1 MQFSMLET
9 AAEPVAPRTVRF
21 GREEIEAGFTPPE
34 RKIASLDLGPLQPL
48 MDDSSISD
56 ILVNGAD
63 TVYVERAGKLHLT
76 DVRFRSNAE
85 LLTVIQRIVSVVGR
99 RVDASSPLVD
109 ARLPDGS
116 RVNAAVAPVAV
127 DGPSLSIRRF
137 GRTPLLTD
145 DLVAKSALTSE
156 MVQVLQACVQMRL
169 NLLISGGTGSGK
181 TTLLNALS
189 SFIPER
195 ERIVTIEDAAEL
207 RLQQRHVVR
216 LETKPLSTDGPAV
229 QIRQLVVNALR
240 MRPDRIVVG
249 EVRSD
254 EALDMLQA
262 MNTGHDG
269 SLTTIHANSPRDAL
283 NRLEIMVGMANSSL
297 GVRNIRQQI
306 TSAMHLIVQVA
317 RLSDGTRKVLNITEC
332 LGLEGDIVTL
342 QDLFTFEKTGLT
354 PEGRVTGRF
363 RGTGMRPKFFD
374 KLKGCG
380 IELPLSLF
388 SSVMPVN

>member
-1 MQFSMLET
+1 MDG
-9 AAEPVAPRTVRF
+9 A
-21 GREEIEAGFTPPE
+21 FTLPE
-34 RKIASLDLGPLQPL
+34 KRGATLDLGPLQPL
-48 MDDSSISD
+48 MDDPSISD
-56 ILVNGAD
+56 ILVNGSD
-63 TVYVERAGKLHLT
+63 TVYVERAGKLDLT

-85 LLTVIQRIVSVVGR
+85 LLAVIQRIVAVVGR
-99 RVDASSPLVD
+99 RVDAGSPLVD

-145 DLVAKSALTSE
+145 DLVAKNALGRE

-169 NLLISGGTGSGK
+169 NILISGGTGSGK

-216 LETKPLSTDGPAV
+216 LETKPLNTEGAAV
-229 QIRQLVVNALR
+229 QIRHLVVNALR

-283 NRLEIMVGMANSSL
+283 SRLEIMVGMANSSL

-306 TSAMHLIVQVA
+306 TSAMHVIVQVA
-317 RLSDGTRKVLNITEC
+317 RLSDGTRKVMNITEC
-332 LGLEGDIVTL
+332 LGMEGDIITL
-342 QDLFTFEKTGLT
+342 QDLFAFERTGLT

-380 IELPLSLF
+380 LELPLTLF
-388 SSVMPVN
+388 GAVVPVN